1 VSSTAPRTASPSIR
15 SSRAHS
21 DQPEAGEAGVYEEDT
36 VMDGLQLK
44 LIADINTK
52 TLTLSD
58 KYIGCWGTAKWQ

>member
-1 VSSTAPRTASPSIR
+1 
-15 SSRAHS
+15 
-21 DQPEAGEAGVYEEDT
+21 
-36 VMDGLQLK
+36 MDGLQLK